1 MTLYIMI
8 EYTFS
13 LLVALAMPPLLASA
27 GAADSVT
34 WAALADNIV
43 CMMVCRLL
51 DGMVRWFGQ
60 EGLIL

>member
-1 MTLYIMI
+1 
-8 EYTFS
+8 
-13 LLVALAMPPLLASA
+13 MPPLLASA

-34 WAALADNIV
+34 WALADNIV
-43 CMMVCRLL
+43 CIIVCRLL